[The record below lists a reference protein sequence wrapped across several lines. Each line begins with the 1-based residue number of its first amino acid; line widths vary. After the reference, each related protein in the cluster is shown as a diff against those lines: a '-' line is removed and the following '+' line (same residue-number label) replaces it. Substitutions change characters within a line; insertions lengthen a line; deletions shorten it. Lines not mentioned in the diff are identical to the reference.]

1 MTFDELVLE
10 QKIKDGIDSF
20 NYTELTKIQEAVL
33 PIILEGN
40 DLLACSQTGSGK
52 TAAFLIPIMEKVLK
66 SDRIGVKALIITPTR
81 EICMQIEEQIAGL
94 GYFAGISS
102 LAVYGGSDT
111 DGFSRQKAAL
121 QNGADIIVATPGR
134 LISHIG
140 LGYTELS
147 SLDFLV
153 LDEADEML
161 DMGFYADIMNI
172 ISNLPKQ
179 RQNLLFSATMP
190 ASIRKLA
197 NEILVNPTVVDLNF
211 SKPAQEIEQKVYLVY
226 DADKQRLLKTL
237 LKDYVDQKI
246 LIFVSTKLNV
256 GKISSYLKTNGIKNA
271 AINSSFTQQERNDTV
286 MSFKSGQVNILVAT
300 NLLSRGIDIDDVNL
314 IVNYDIPDKAEDYV
328 HRIGRTA
335 RAGKLGLAISFIS
348 EYEIISF
355 NRIEKLLGRNIE
367 KMPLPTDFGE
377 APEYKIIK
385 SGGRG
390 RQNSGKSNFRSS
402 GKSFDKKSHNH
413 ASEHAH
419 GKTVNTVQ
427 GPRKILNRRKID

>member
-1 MTFDELVLE
+1 MTFEELVLD
-10 QKIKDGIDSF
+10 QSIKDGIDSF

-33 PIILEGN
+33 PVILEGN
-40 DLLACSQTGSGK
+40 DVLACSQTGSGK
-52 TAAFLIPIMEKVLK
+52 TAAFLIPVMERVLK
-66 SDRIGVKALIITPTR
+66 SDRRGIKALIITPTR

-102 LAVYGGSDT
+102 LAVYGGNDQ

-121 QNGADIIVATPGR
+121 SNGADIIVATPGR

-140 LGYTELS
+140 LGYVNLAGLE
-147 SLDFLV
+147 FLV

-172 ISNLPKQ
+172 ISNLPVQ

-190 ASIRKLA
+190 GSIRKLA
-197 NEILVNPTVVDLNF
+197 AEILVSPRIIDLNF
-211 SKPAQEIEQKVYLVY
+211 SKPAEEIEQKVYMVY

-237 LKDYVDQKI
+237 LKDYPGQKI
-246 LIFVSTKLNV
+246 LIFVSTKINV
-256 GKISSYLKTNGIKNA
+256 GKISTYLRANGIKTA
-271 AINSSFTQQERNDTV
+271 SINSSFTQQERNDTV
-286 MSFKSGQVNILVAT
+286 QQFKSGQVNILVAT

-348 EYEIISF
+348 EYEIMSF
-355 NRIEKLLGRNIE
+355 NRIEKLLGRSID
-367 KMPLPTDFGE
+367 KMPLPADFDK
-377 APEYKIIK
+377 APEYKVITGGGKFRKKGNAKYRNKRK
-385 SGGRG
+385 SP
-390 RQNSGKSNFRSS
+390 S
-402 GKSFDKKSHNH
+402 DKSHNKPVH
-413 ASEHAH
+413 KEPGSA
-419 GKTVNTVQ
+419 
-427 GPRKILNRRKID
+427 KILTRKKSD

>member
-1 MTFDELVLE
+1 MKFEELVLDSR
-10 QKIKDGIDSF
+10 IKEGIESF

-33 PIILEGN
+33 PVILASN
-40 DLLACSQTGSGK
+40 DVLACSQTGSGK
-52 TAAFLIPIMEKVLK
+52 TAAFLIPIMERVLK

-81 EICMQIEEQIAGL
+81 EICMQIEQQIAGL

-102 LAVYGGSDT
+102 LAVYGGNDQ

-121 QNGADIIVATPGR
+121 SNGADIIVATPGR

-140 LGYTELS
+140 LGYTELTN
-147 SLDFLV
+147 LEFLV

-172 ISNLPKQ
+172 ISKLPKE

-190 ASIRKLA
+190 SSIRKLA
-197 NEILVNPTVVDLNF
+197 TEILVNPQIVDLNF
-211 SKPAQEIEQKVYLVY
+211 SKPAEEIDQKVYLVY

-237 LKDYVDQKI
+237 LKDYADQKI
-246 LIFVSTKLNV
+246 LIFVSTKINV
-256 GKISSYLKTNGIKNA
+256 GKIAAYLKANGIKNA

-286 MSFKSGQVNILVAT
+286 MQFKSGQVNILVAT

-348 EYEIISF
+348 EYEILSF
-355 NRIEKLLGRNIE
+355 NRIEKLLGRSIDKLALPEGFE
-367 KMPLPTDFGE
+367 K
-377 APEYKIIK
+377 APEYRIITR
-385 SGGRG
+385 GGGGGGGNLRKKG
-390 RQNSGKSNFRSS
+390 GSNFRSKR
-402 GKSFDKKSHNH
+402 KSDDGNNSAKPV
-413 ASEHAH
+413 EH
-419 GKTVNTVQ
+419 TQ
-427 GPRKILNRRKID
+427 GPKKILNKRKLD